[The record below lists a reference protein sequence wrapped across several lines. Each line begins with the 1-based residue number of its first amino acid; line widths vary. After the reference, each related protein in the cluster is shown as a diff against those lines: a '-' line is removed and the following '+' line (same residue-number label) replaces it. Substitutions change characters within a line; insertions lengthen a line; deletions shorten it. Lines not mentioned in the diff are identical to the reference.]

1 RAWLISN
8 TGADVFWIVDNMH
21 VPVGQREASATWVK
35 VSSGTPIRYYLQMT
49 STFFHSTIR

>member
-1 RAWLISN
+1 AWLISN